1 MVLAV
6 SFIVP
11 VTFGSNPLKPKA
23 VIAFAG
29 FAVQFAVMVTGFAG
43 IINVVEA
50 RFSSAKEPPPLL
62 THLLKVY
69 PVFVPALIVT
79 ISPKK

>member
-11 VTFGSNPLKPKA
+11 VTFGFNPLKPKA

-29 FAVQFAVMVTGFAG
+29 LAATVTVTTYACVVASDAVTV
-43 IINVVEA
+43 
-50 RFSSAKEPPPLL
+50 
-62 THLLKVY
+62 
-69 PVFVPALIVT
+69 
-79 ISPKK
+79 